1 MVQPQQESSA
11 AARPRR
17 GEWGNKRVVEREEE
31 TRKLEVEREEDWVEE
46 KDLAPAMWRVVVK
59 LEDRRVSEVITFG
72 GNYYIFWIEGRQAGK
87 MKPKEE
93 VDAEIERRIMME
105 RKRVA
110 TEKWMEKLRKKATI
124 IRY

>member
-1 MVQPQQESSA
+1 
-11 AARPRR
+11 
-17 GEWGNKRVVEREEE
+17 
-31 TRKLEVEREEDWVEE
+31 
-46 KDLAPAMWRVVVK
+46 
-59 LEDRRVSEVITFG
+59 VSEVITFG

-93 VDAEIERRIMME
+93 VDAEIERRIMIE